1 MASVP
6 TVLFQTPR
14 IVDPT
19 AVPLPQRDI
28 MDAVATGLIFP
39 ASMACD
45 QECSIYVAEGGYAY
59 GGVRTRGRI
68 LRVNGDSSLTPMIG
82 GLQGPMTGIANH
94 DGPFWLRRRGGPAG
108 RISPAAD
115 SQPGMNK

>member
-68 LRVNGDSSLTPMIG
+68 LRVNGDSSLTPVI
-82 GLQGPMTGIANH
+82 GIANH